1 MFVSLPHWLVTT
13 FVMTLG
19 EMNYAENFMPW
30 ELFPFSNLTNV
41 LFVIFVFAMPIILM
55 NMLVR
60 LLYFIG
66 GLSKEISTPISVK
79 KSPQG
84 DGLPW

>member
-1 MFVSLPHWLVTT
+1 MFASLPHWLVTT

-19 EMNYAENFMPW
+19 EMNYSENFMPW
-30 ELFPFSNLTNV
+30 ELFPFSNLANV

-60 LLYFIG
+60 L
-66 GLSKEISTPISVK
+66 
-79 KSPQG
+79 
-84 DGLPW
+84 

>member
-1 MFVSLPHWLVTT
+1 MNGPLVTT

-19 EMNYAENFMPW
+19 EMNYSENFMPW
-30 ELFPFSNLTNV
+30 ELFPFSNLVNV

-60 LLYFIG
+60 L
-66 GLSKEISTPISVK
+66 
-79 KSPQG
+79 
-84 DGLPW
+84 